1 MSIKSRLLATVFMA
15 SAAMS
20 ITNPY
25 SDLPLPTVSGAS
37 ARKRW
42 ASTLTPS
49 QRVKRNKAK
58 LARKA
63 RKKNK

>member
-15 SAAMS
+15 SAALS
-20 ITNPY
+20 
-25 SDLPLPTVSGAS
+25 S
-37 ARKRW
+37 ANSAHETTYTGTTKKRW